1 MATIGPST
9 TDAKKMEELLMAG
22 VNVMRM
28 NFSHGDFAEHQVKVD
43 NAKAASE
50 KTRIPVAL
58 LQDLGG
64 PKIRIGDFYKESI
77 VLEEGQTFT
86 LTTEKIVGDEKR
98 VYVNYAP
105 LPKEVKVGGFIMLHD
120 GKKKL
125 K

>member
-1 MATIGPST
+1 MKKTKIVATIGPST
-9 TDAKKMEELLMAG
+9 TDAKKIEELLMAG

-43 NAKAASE
+43 NAKVASE

-77 VLEEGQTFT
+77 VLEEGQTFS
-86 LTTEKIVGDEKR
+86 LTTEKIIGDEKEF
-98 VYVNYAP
+98 V
-105 LPKEVKVGGFIMLHD
+105 
-120 GKKKL
+120 
-125 K
+125 